1 MGLLSSF
8 EVKEIREKSEKFN
21 DMKKKCNLIPTVKP
35 FDINNDNIS
44 ETDSP
49 EKLSIPMTIIVN
61 NEKVTPKKNL
71 DEEFIPEL
79 K

>member
-1 MGLLSSF
+1 M
-8 EVKEIREKSEKFN
+8 KEIKKNNESFN
-21 DMKKKCNLIPTVKP
+21 EMKKKCNLIPTVKP
-35 FDINNDNIS
+35 FDINNDKIS

-49 EKLSIPMTIIVN
+49 EKSSIPMTIIVN